1 MGSKNALHDKEY
13 QRFAKRLRAAREKA
27 GLSQEAVAK
36 AIGRNQRFVSH
47 CETGQRRVDVVEF
60 RDFCRAYGVPPSAL
74 LDGFPER

>member
-1 MGSKNALHDKEY
+1 MGSSNALHDREY

-60 RDFCRAYGVPPSAL
+60 RDFCRVYGLPAEHF
-74 LDGFPER
+74 LDGFPKR

>member
-1 MGSKNALHDKEY
+1 MGSSNALHDKEY
-13 QRFAKRLRAAREKA
+13 QRFARRLRAAREKA

-60 RDFCRAYGVPPSAL
+60 RDFCRALRLPPSYF
-74 LDGFPER
+74 LDGFSED

>member
-1 MGSKNALHDKEY
+1 MGSSNALHDKEY

-60 RDFCRAYGVPPSAL
+60 RDFCRVYRLPAEHF
-74 LDGFPER
+74 LDGFPGR